1 MRPLIGITVH
11 TRARRAEALAFE
23 LGAACARAVYE
34 AGGLPVVLPVIG
46 GTIDELLERVQGIVL
61 TGGGRLPPGFSP
73 QDPHP
78 SLESINPARYAFERA
93 LIEAALPRGLPLL
106 GICRGMQMLSEATGG
121 RLVRNLALD
130 RPDALPH
137 YQRGPGWRPAHEVEI
152 AADAR
157 LATILGTTRVPVNS
171 FHRQAVEEP
180 GAGLRVVARAPDGI
194 VEAIEGTGPAFVVGV
209 QFHPERLLPRH
220 ARWQRL
226 FQALVDAA
234 RQRR

>member
-34 AGGLPVVLPVIG
+34 AGGLPVVLPVL
-46 GTIDELLERVQGIVL
+46 TDAADDLVDRLRGIVL

-73 QDPHP
+73 QDPRP

-93 LIEAALPRGLPLL
+93 LIGAALLRGLPLL
-106 GICRGMQMLSEATGG
+106 GICRGMQMLTEALGG
-121 RLVRNLALD
+121 RLVRNIALD
-130 RPDALPH
+130 WPGALPH
-137 YQRGPGWRPAHEVEI
+137 YQRGPGWQTAHDVEI

-157 LATILGTTRVPVNS
+157 LAAILGTTRVPVNS
-171 FHRQAVEEP
+171 FHRQAVETP
-180 GAGLRVVARAPDGI
+180 GTGLRVVARAPDGI
-194 VEAIEGTGPAFVVGV
+194 VEAVEGRGSAFIVGV

-220 ARWQRL
+220 PRWQRL

-234 RQRR
+234 RAGR